1 MGSPENVTSP
11 LSSELEARR
20 QRDYAIVVSARGFA
34 FLAFFVVVTL
44 LAVMVVRRA
53 TQVFVVVGAA
63 TTVAVIAVPFVRTLS
78 RWMPRGAALVIAT
91 LLGMFGTVAV
101 LGTIAWDLNHQTAAL
116 SRSLHHAVA
125 ELPAGGTAATT
136 ASDLEL
142 DDRIDRVFN
151 GAATRLV
158 VGGTNPLA
166 VVAQVAKV
174 VVVGVLA
181 AFILAGGRRVVDLA
195 LRFIRRTSI
204 REEFHVALASAVSR
218 SGSYLRRMIAVSVVH
233 GAVAGLVSL
242 GLGLPGS
249 ISIAAW
255 VAVGSTVPI
264 LGGALAWLPVVAL
277 AKVNDVPLAVAIT
290 IALLCI
296 VGDRLARARWVHSAL
311 RVGPLLAILGIG
323 VGLTAVGISGSILGL
338 FVVAFVSA
346 LLSHRGH
353 LGDATIDLVEDRGE
367 RAVPE
372 AIDIATDE
380 VPVVAEARGR
390 DTYIRLRLSG
400 RTAATA
406 VVSIAAAVALF
417 DIALAAQSLIV
428 WFAVGGFIA
437 VGLDRPISAMHR
449 SWKVPRFAGT
459 TIVLG
464 LLVGLVA
471 SVVVLG
477 GPSITNS
484 AATVTRQ
491 APEAVRSMETLP
503 LVGRLLERNGAPDK
517 VEKFVGSL
525 PDRLRKSDSVERIVR
540 AAGDG
545 FAGAFWTIGFMLAIL
560 WDGPRL
566 VRAVR
571 NRVPAPKRRRVAR
584 FGQAAYTAL
593 SNVVAAAAF
602 VAALNG
608 TVVMLLA
615 IALGIPLAPILGLWA
630 ATWNFIPQIGGF
642 VGATPLVAL
651 GFGQG
656 PWQGLIALVVFIT
669 YQTFENHVI
678 QPVIGSRV
686 VHVPPLVLL
695 IGALLG
701 GTLGGFVGALM
712 AGPILGVGKVAL
724 DELRQGQEY
733 RIEDRV
739 DHQESVA
746 VAFEDE
752 VGGLAVRN
760 VQTL

>member
-1 MGSPENVTSP
+1 
-11 LSSELEARR
+11 
-20 QRDYAIVVSARGFA
+20 
-34 FLAFFVVVTL
+34 
-44 LAVMVVRRA
+44 MVVQRA

-63 TTVAVIAVPFVRTLS
+63 TTVAVIAVPVVRALS
-78 RWMPRGAALVIAT
+78 SWMPRGAALVIVT
-91 LLGMFGTVAV
+91 LIGMFGTVAV

-116 SRSLHHAVA
+116 RQSLHHAVA
-125 ELPAGGTAATT
+125 ELPVDSTAANM
-136 ASDLEL
+136 AADLEL
-142 DDRIDRVFN
+142 DNRIDRVFK

-158 VGGTNPLA
+158 VGDTNPLA

-174 VVVGVLA
+174 VVVAVLA
-181 AFILAGGRRVVDLA
+181 AFIMAGGRRVVDLA
-195 LRFIRRTSI
+195 LRFARRTSI
-204 REEFHVALASAVSR
+204 REEFHDALGSAIAR
-218 SGSYLRRMIAVSVVH
+218 SGAYLRRTIAVSVVH
-233 GAVAGLVSL
+233 GAVAGSL
-242 GLGLPGS
+242 AWILGLPGS

-255 VAVGSTVPI
+255 VAVASTVPI
-264 LGGALAWLPVVAL
+264 LGGVLAWVPIVAL
-277 AKVNDVPLAVAIT
+277 AKVNDVPLAVAIA
-290 IALLCI
+290 IAVLCI
-296 VGDRLARARWVHSAL
+296 VGDRLARARWVHKVL

-323 VGLTAVGISGSILGL
+323 IGLTAVGISGSILGL
-338 FVVAFVSA
+338 FVVAFISA

-353 LGDATIDLVEDRGE
+353 LGDAIIDLVEDRGE

-372 AIDIATDE
+372 AVDIETDE
-380 VPVVAEARGR
+380 VPVAAEARGR
-390 DTYIRLRLSG
+390 ETYLRLRLSG

-406 VVSIAAAVALF
+406 VVAIATAVALF
-417 DIALAAQSLIV
+417 NVAIASQSLIV

-464 LLVGLVA
+464 LMVGLVT
-471 SVVVLG
+471 SVIVLG
-477 GPSITNS
+477 GSSITNS

-525 PDRLRKSDSVERIVR
+525 PDRLRNSDSVERIAR

-545 FAGAFWTIGFMLAIL
+545 FAGAFWTISFMLAIL

-566 VRAVR
+566 VKAAR

-584 FGQAAYTAL
+584 FGRAAYTAL

-642 VGATPLVAL
+642 VGAMPLVAL

-656 PWQGLIALVVFIT
+656 PWQGLIALVVFVT

-678 QPVIGSRV
+678 QPLIGSRV

-695 IGALLG
+695 IGALFG
-701 GTLGGFVGALM
+701 GALGGFVGALM

-724 DELRQGQEY
+724 NELRQGDDS

-739 DHQESVA
+739 DHAESATVA
-746 VAFEDE
+746 LRDN
-752 VGGLAVRN
+752 LAGPPIPSG
-760 VQTL
+760 QTV